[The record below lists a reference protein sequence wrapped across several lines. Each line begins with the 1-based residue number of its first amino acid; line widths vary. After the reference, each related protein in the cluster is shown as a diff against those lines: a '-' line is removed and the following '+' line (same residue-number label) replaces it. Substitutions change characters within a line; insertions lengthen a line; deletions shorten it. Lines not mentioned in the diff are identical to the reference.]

1 MERYSIIRDKMP
13 REFVL
18 LQGTGCKWRRCE
30 FCDYHSDVSDDPFEV
45 NRAVLEQVTGEYGV
59 LDVINS
65 GSAFELDDRTIEM
78 LRRVIEEKKIH
89 TLWCE
94 MHWMYRN
101 RLEEFRLRIT
111 DDRLQIT
118 DLTPSPAGLPLKQG
132 ENTSNDVKFVS
143 NLSAGLPLKQGEN
156 TSTDTKFVSNLSAG
170 LPLKQGENT
179 STDTKFVSNLST
191 GFSLKQGENM
201 MLDYRLQSTDN
212 GLQMSDTACRVPT
225 IKFRCGIETFD
236 PELRKRWNKGVPES
250 VTAEEVARYFQGVCL
265 LCCTEGETRERIVR
279 DIELARKHFEYFS
292 VNVFCNNT
300 TKIKRDPEL
309 VEWFVREVYPTIKD
323 DPSIEVLIDN
333 TDLGVG

>member
-18 LQGTGCKWRRCE
+18 LQGTGCRWRRCE
-30 FCDYHSDVSDDPFEV
+30 FCDYHSEVSDNPFEV
-45 NRAVLEQVTGEYGV
+45 NCQVLEQVTGEYGV

-78 LRRVIEEKKIH
+78 LRRIIVEKKIH

-94 MHWMYRN
+94 MHWMYRH
-101 RLEEFRLRIT
+101 RLEEFGSRI
-111 DDRLQIT
+111 LS
-118 DLTPSPAGLPLKQG
+118 LVPTPY
-132 ENTSNDVKFVS
+132 
-143 NLSAGLPLKQGEN
+143 
-156 TSTDTKFVSNLSAG
+156 
-170 LPLKQGENT
+170 
-179 STDTKFVSNLST
+179 
-191 GFSLKQGENM
+191 SL
-201 MLDYRLQSTDN
+201 L
-212 GLQMSDTACRVPT
+212 PT
-225 IKFRCGIETFD
+225 IKFRCGVETFD

-300 TKIKRDPEL
+300 TKIKRDQAL
-309 VEWFVREVYPTIKD
+309 VDWFVSEVYPTIKD
-323 DPSIEVLIDN
+323 DPRIEVLIDN